1 LTSSTASAFA
11 SPVSF
16 VCGFGSG
23 ASAAS
28 AALASSAAG
37 AACKQKQHA
46 LDIHPTTEKQL
57 KNNHHKK
64 NPPRK
69 SGTKTDKT
77 HLQACGMLWAA
88 KQHVMTHQTHP
99 QFWMLQSRIKKAPE
113 PKQLWVMPVVPALLL
128 GSFLC
133 LFMAL
138 LLIPF
143 RVL

>member
-1 LTSSTASAFA
+1 
-11 SPVSF
+11 
-16 VCGFGSG
+16 
-23 ASAAS
+23 
-28 AALASSAAG
+28 LASSAAG
-37 AACKQKQHA
+37 AACKQKRHA

-77 HLQACGMLWAA
+77 HLEACGMLWSA
-88 KQHVMTHQTHP
+88 KQHVMTHLQI
-99 QFWMLQSRIKKAPE
+99 WMLQSKIKNAPE
-113 PKQLWVMPVVPALLL
+113 HKQLWVMPVVPALLL

-133 LFMAL
+133 LLMAL